1 MIRLEVNM
9 NKELAVKNRS
19 KLLPLIK
26 DNSIVVVFAGKA
38 PHRSADQAYP
48 FTPIRSFYYLTG
60 LTREEFILV
69 VLKYDNKV
77 KEQLFITKPDPD
89 IEKWIGIRLRA
100 HEASAISGIESVS
113 YVEDFPGYLNQAF
126 SNHHFE
132 NIYIDIENYP
142 GNPGLDF
149 AHEVQRTH
157 PYLQIHNV
165 KHLIDDL
172 RTIKE
177 PEEVENIRKAIE
189 ITNKGIQAVMKN
201 CRPGIYEKQLEAY
214 FDFEVKY
221 NLADCTSFKTIMASG
236 KNATILHYEDNDHL
250 LEDGKLVL
258 FDLGVEYQHYCSD
271 ITRTIPINGKFS
283 PRQREVYEA
292 VLRVNEA
299 MINLIKPGMTYGEFL
314 DTAKDM
320 LAEECIKLG
329 LITDKKDVGKYYYHG
344 IGHFL
349 GLDVHD
355 VGRREFKERVL
366 EPGMILTVEPG
377 LYIAEEEIGVRI
389 EDDVLVTETGCEN
402 LSKSIIKSVDE
413 IERFMEKSR
422 T

>member
-1 MIRLEVNM
+1 M

-19 KLLPLIK
+19 KLVPYIK

-48 FTPIRSFYYLTG
+48 YTPIRSFYYLTG
-60 LTREEFILV
+60 LDREEFILAI
-69 VLKYDNKV
+69 LKYNDKV
-77 KEQLFITKPDPD
+77 KEHLFITKPDPD

-100 HEASAISGIESVS
+100 DEARELSGIENVS
-113 YVEDFPGYLNQAF
+113 YVEDFFGFFNQAL
-126 SNHHFE
+126 SNHYFE
-132 NIYIDIENYP
+132 KIYIDMENYP
-142 GNPGLDF
+142 NNPGLNF
-149 AHEVQRTH
+149 AQEIQKNH
-157 PYLQIHNV
+157 PYLTIYNV
-165 KHLIDDL
+165 KQIIDDL

-177 PEEVENIRKAIE
+177 KEEVDNIRKAIE
-189 ITNKGIQAVMKN
+189 ITNKGIQAIMKH
-201 CRPGIYEKQLEAY
+201 CRPGLYEKQLEAY

-221 NLADCTSFKTIMASG
+221 NMADCTSFKTIMASG
-236 KNATILHYEDNDHL
+236 KNATILHYEENNHV

-258 FDLGVEYQHYCSD
+258 FDLGVEYKHYCSD
-271 ITRTIPINGKFS
+271 ITRTIPINGKFT

-299 MINLIKPGMTYGEFL
+299 MINFIKPGVTYGEFL

-355 VGRREFKERVL
+355 VGRREFRERVF
-366 EPGMILTVEPG
+366 EPGMVLTVEPG

-402 LSKSIIKSVDE
+402 LSKDIIKSVDE
-413 IERFMEKSR
+413 IEEFMRQSR
-422 T
+422 A